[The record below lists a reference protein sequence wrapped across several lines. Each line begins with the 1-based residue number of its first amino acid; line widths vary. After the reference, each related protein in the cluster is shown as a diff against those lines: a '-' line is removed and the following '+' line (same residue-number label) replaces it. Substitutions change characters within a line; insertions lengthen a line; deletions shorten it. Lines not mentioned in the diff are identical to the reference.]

1 MGNNP
6 KILCVIPA
14 RGGSKGIRNKNI
26 KKLKKKELIFYT
38 IDFAM
43 NFKDVLD
50 IVVSTDSKKIR
61 NIVNK
66 KYINLIKNLRPKRL
80 ATDDALTTDVI
91 KYELEKKEK
100 KGFNYNYILLLQPTV
115 PYRRVSDLKKCLKII
130 DSKKFDSCIT
140 ICDVGAN
147 HPHRMKILR
156 KNYLKNFCNLKKESM
171 TPRHLLPKVYIRSG
185 SIYLISKKSFFKY
198 NSLVGKKCTGLVV
211 DGKYSINIDQ
221 IFDFELAQKQ

>member
-50 IVVSTDSKKIR
+50 IVVSTDSKKIQ

-100 KGFNYNYILLLQPTV
+100 TF
-115 PYRRVSDLKKCLKII
+115 LKK
-130 DSKKFDSCIT
+130 
-140 ICDVGAN
+140 
-147 HPHRMKILR
+147 
-156 KNYLKNFCNLKKESM
+156 
-171 TPRHLLPKVYIRSG
+171 
-185 SIYLISKKSFFKY
+185 
-198 NSLVGKKCTGLVV
+198 
-211 DGKYSINIDQ
+211 
-221 IFDFELAQKQ
+221 